1 MPPGLEA
8 LARGL
13 LGAHSLPRL
22 FLQGCQAQL
31 PLPHLGQR
39 ALHLFRGQRH
49 ALPVGQQCFALAGA
63 RGLQTGIDAR
73 VVEHRDG
80 NARHH

>member
-1 MPPGLEA
+1 MPPASKRLRAGCER
-8 LARGL
+8 ARHGPW
-13 LGAHSLPRL
+13 AVE
-22 FLQGCQAQL
+22 
-31 PLPHLGQR
+31 R
-39 ALHLFRGQRH
+39 ALHLFRGQQH

-63 RGLQTGIDAR
+63 GGLQTGIDAR